1 MRVQSP
7 VLALVGLLALGVV
20 ALDLL
25 QGGLTVAQAGTR
37 AAVVLGVLVV
47 VDRLVLPLARMLVGA
62 PARAEQGESR
72 TPGD

>member
-7 VLALVGLLALGVV
+7 VLALVGLFAIGVV

-25 QGGLTVAQAGTR
+25 QGGLTVAQAGGR

-47 VDRLVLPLARMLVGA
+47 VDRLLLPLARMLVGA
-62 PARAEQGESR
+62 PARSSQQ
-72 TPGD
+72 D